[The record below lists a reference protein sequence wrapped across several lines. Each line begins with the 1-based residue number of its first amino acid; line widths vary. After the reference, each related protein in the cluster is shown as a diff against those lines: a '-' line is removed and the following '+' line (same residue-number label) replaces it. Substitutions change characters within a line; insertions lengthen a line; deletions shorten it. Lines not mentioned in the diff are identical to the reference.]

1 MSFWQGFRY
10 ILKAR
15 SFILLLSPVLYVR
28 HVLPKN
34 SSFQMGVDGAC
45 RCSLHLLSLDLM
57 LLGAKHVHSLYPA
70 RSWKGRSIRVL
81 SGSGFS
87 HFLLQLTLFLLCCCF
102 CFVVV
107 VVCSLKQG
115 VMMLSCFAC
124 MPMYFWLI
132 KKIGKRLSFI
142 IGMLVSG
149 FFVC

>member
-1 MSFWQGFRY
+1 
-10 ILKAR
+10 
-15 SFILLLSPVLYVR
+15 
-28 HVLPKN
+28 
-34 SSFQMGVDGAC
+34 
-45 RCSLHLLSLDLM
+45 M

-81 SGSGFS
+81 SGSGFLS
-87 HFLLQLTLFLLCCCF
+87 FFVATFLVFF
-102 CFVVV
+102 VVVVV

-142 IGMLVSG
+142 VGMLVSG